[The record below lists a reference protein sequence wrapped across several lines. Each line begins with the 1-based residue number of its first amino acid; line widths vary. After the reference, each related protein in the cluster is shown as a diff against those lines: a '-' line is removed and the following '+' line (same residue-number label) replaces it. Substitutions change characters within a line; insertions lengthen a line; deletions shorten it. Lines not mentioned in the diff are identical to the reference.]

1 MTGGTEA
8 RAGIWCRGVVVTSS
22 VADSRLWRT
31 PSEVGESDLSSREWL
46 DGDGSSATA
55 LGALEYVSTC
65 SRHVVEG
72 STPLGE
78 MGRGERD
85 RTERTER
92 QSWVGDSM
100 SGGLGAWDPIATFEG
115 DR

>member
-1 MTGGTEA
+1 M
-8 RAGIWCRGVVVTSS
+8 VVTSS

-46 DGDGSSATA
+46 DGGGSSATA
-55 LGALEYVSTC
+55 LGVLGYASTC

-72 STPLGE
+72 LASPGE
-78 MGRGERD
+78 MGRSELD
-85 RTERTER
+85 RTDRTER

-100 SGGLGAWDPIATFEG
+100 TGGLDAFATFEG
-115 DR
+115 DRWSSPGRSSLGL